1 MIYSF
6 GQFELD
12 TRVYELR
19 RAGQP
24 VPIEPQV
31 FDVLAYLAS
40 NRDRVISKQELLDK
54 LWADRFVAETTLTT
68 RLKEAR
74 KAVGDSGKAQLIIRT
89 HHGRGY
95 RFVADI
101 QERDDPS
108 TFALTGCV
116 TGDQLIPIRK
126 KPAAVSDFIVDRDA
140 SNGEVVN
147 DFVGRAEE
155 LRRLRL
161 AYERAAE
168 GTRQIVFVTG
178 EAGAGKSTLVDE
190 FLSLG
195 RADARLLAR
204 GQCVEHRGSG
214 EAYMPLLDALTRL
227 TQSPNGGEA
236 FEILRRSA
244 PSWVL
249 QMPSVLTAE
258 ETAVLKE
265 AGGSGERMLR
275 ELGIAIERLSADKPL
290 ILFLEDLHWSDSAT
304 LEAIDLIARQDHPA
318 RLLLIGT
325 YRPSDVRAASHPLYA
340 VTRELNVRGRCEVIP
355 LARFDQRELT
365 DYLEIHFPGADFIND
380 LSGLILA
387 RTAGNPLFAGNL
399 VESWVDRGWIAERD
413 GRWSLATPM
422 ETLESDVPATLQE
435 LIEKQF
441 SELRPDEQKILETG
455 SVAGRSFAVALL
467 AAALPAADE
476 DVERACE
483 ELVRAGRFL
492 RFSGTGPWGDG
503 TFTSRFSFTHDLH
516 VDVLYERIP
525 RARRVR
531 LHRQIGLALERAWEG
546 KEMEHVSELAL
557 HFQRAFDRDRAVTYL
572 RLASE
577 QALRRNAY
585 REAVN
590 HLDNALAILM
600 AAPPSDAT
608 ARAELEI
615 RCLIAPAL
623 IATRGWGDAQ
633 AEQNYHRTCELA
645 RQLADDARLSHM
657 LYHMA
662 TMYEYR
668 GEYTVAERITMERL
682 AVDKDSD
689 ENVMESF
696 ELLTCSLLHQGRY
709 EEASAHARRVLD
721 AAARFE
727 VLEPEQL
734 VQVIQVHGWYSC
746 ALLFTG
752 KPAESLMHSVEAIRL
767 AEAGEDDL
775 SRASAATQAAFLRFY
790 RGEEERCRTLAESS
804 EAIAR
809 ERRFPF
815 HLACARILR
824 GWWLSLSGEHQD
836 ALREIRGGLRT
847 CRSIGARM
855 DLPLFLSI
863 LAEALHR
870 AGDRGGALE
879 TIDDA
884 ISIIAN
890 NRAFFYSPELS
901 RIRGALLLEENGRRS
916 EAFDALEHA
925 LALAREQH
933 SVFLEMRAL
942 RTLVEAGDETRAERL
957 ADLAA
962 LFGNECDL
970 ADVRAARAIVSR
982 NG

>member
-19 RAGQP
+19 QAGRP
-24 VPIEPQV
+24 VPVEPQV
-31 FDVLAYLAS
+31 FDVLAYLAT

-74 KAVGDSGKAQLIIRT
+74 KAVGDSGKAQLVIRT

-95 RFVADI
+95 RFVADV

-108 TFALTGCV
+108 AFALTSCV
-116 TGDQLIPIRK
+116 SGQHLVPITREPPAPSAGTGDRSSA
-126 KPAAVSDFIVDRDA
+126 PATAT
-140 SNGEVVN
+140 N

-161 AYERAAE
+161 AWERAAD

-190 FLSLG
+190 FLSSG
-195 RADARLLAR
+195 PADACRLAR

-214 EAYMPLLDALTRL
+214 EPYMPLLDALTRL
-227 TQSPNGGEA
+227 TQSSNGAEA

-244 PSWVL
+244 PSWIL

-258 ETAVLKE
+258 ETAALSA

-275 ELGIAIERLSADKPL
+275 ELGIAIERLSADRPL

-325 YRPSDVRAASHPLYA
+325 FRPSDVRAASHPLYA
-340 VTRELNVRGRCEVIP
+340 VTRELNVRGRCEMIP
-355 LARFDQRELT
+355 LARFDQRELA
-365 DYLEIHFPGADFIND
+365 DYLLIHFPDADFID
-380 LSGLILA
+380 ELA
-387 RTAGNPLFAGNL
+387 GVIHTRTAGNPLFAGNL
-399 VESWVDRGWIAERD
+399 VESWTGRGWIAKRD
-413 GRWSLATPM
+413 GRWRLECPM

-441 SELRPDEQKILETG
+441 SELPAEEQKILETA
-455 SVAGRSFAVALL
+455 SVTGRSFPVALL

-476 DVERACE
+476 DLERVCE
-483 ELVRAGRFL
+483 ELVRSGRFL

-525 RARRVR
+525 RARRIR

-546 KEMEHVSELAL
+546 REIEHVSELAL
-557 HFQRAFDRDRAVTYL
+557 HFQRALDRDRAVRYL

-600 AAPPSDAT
+600 ASPPSEDVS
-608 ARAELEI
+608 RAELEI

-645 RQLADDARLSHM
+645 RQLADDTRLSHM

-668 GEYTVAERITMERL
+668 GDYTVAERLTMERL

-709 EEASAHARRVLD
+709 EEACSHARRVIE
-721 AAARFE
+721 AASRFD

-734 VQVIQVHGWYSC
+734 IQVIQVHGWYSC

-752 KPAESLMHSVEAIRL
+752 RPLEALDHSGEALRL
-767 AEAGEDDL
+767 AEAGADDL
-775 SRASAATQAAFLRFY
+775 SRASATTQAAFLRFY
-790 RGEEERCRTLAESS
+790 RREGAECRTLAGVSGT
-804 EAIAR
+804 IAR

-815 HLACARILR
+815 HLACARILN
-824 GWWLSLSGEHQD
+824 GWWLSESGDHEA

-870 AGDRGGALE
+870 AGDRAGALE

-890 NRAFFYSPELS
+890 NRAFFYSPELH
-901 RIRGALLLEENGRRS
+901 RLRGVMLLEQKDRRV
-916 EAFDALEHA
+916 EAFDALEHS
-925 LALAREQH
+925 LAIAREQH
-933 SVFLEMRAL
+933 SVFLEL
-942 RTLVEAGDETRAERL
+942 RTLRSLVNAGDDSRANQ
-957 ADLAA
+957 LAA
-962 LFGNECDL
+962 VAEVFNADPDL
-970 ADVRAARAIVSR
+970 ADVRESREIARSV
-982 NG
+982 